1 MAATLRQRQ
10 KAAEVLRGGGTHPR
24 AAKAAGV
31 NVSTIKRWLKEPAF
45 RAMVTTS
52 PDIRAGA
59 PGRMNGR
66 GGSREP
72 QRDERSRMWVAA
84 SGDRF
89 EVLGYQ
95 IPPSAYDAAASV
107 LHVHVVRPEACDR
120 VAASIDDGAF
130 PTDSAYVSVPLKELD
145 DVLDNLP
152 FVCRLGSGDELES
165 LMAWL
170 EVWTVIDEGGFSRTL
185 ADSLWE
191 GQRRFLE
198 SLLKHR
204 HVLSIKARKVGLSTL
219 VCAHAAWTA
228 RIRDPNASVN
238 LFSYREDA
246 ARELLSNLRTGF
258 NGLPAFLRLPL
269 IRETSNVLVYA
280 AGPSDTRALK
290 VYPATSKAAIEATS
304 SHIVLDEWAH
314 MGDAEAVWTAVE
326 PTLSA
331 RATSALITT
340 ARTSGDFVH
349 DYYTRSEAGETRHK
363 PVFVSVLERADRSIA
378 WLEEKRR
385 QEGKW
390 RVLRNYPLTAE
401 EAFAAPGEPYFPAEL
416 LDAAQHDAMRPSPVR
431 RGDRYLKAWDIGRR
445 DASVCVVLRVPSADE
460 AEIYNVMDY
469 HRLAGEDYPTIQR
482 EIKAMHRRYPGPT
495 VVESNSIGL
504 PLIENLGLPEAE
516 LIAHHTTQASK
527 EQMLT
532 AIELLLQQRALKI
545 HAGFRQLLTE
555 LASYRRPDNSITQDS
570 VMALG
575 IAVQNAELAHA
586 RGASESVLDLEP
598 FSDEWY
604 AWYEARRTRSEIDLL
619 NDNDARR
626 GIIPTNE
633 RRARERAKRR
643 LPPS

>member
-1 MAATLRQRQ
+1 MAATLRERQ

-72 QRDERSRMWVAA
+72 RRDERSRMWVAEV
-84 SGDRF
+84 GERF

-95 IPPSAYDAAASV
+95 IPPGAYDEAASV
-107 LHVHVVRPEACDR
+107 LHVHVVRPEARNR
-120 VAASIDDGAF
+120 VIASIGNGAF
-130 PTDSAYVSVPLKELD
+130 PTDSAYLPVPLEELD
-145 DVLDNLP
+145 GVLDNLP
-152 FVCRLGSGDELES
+152 LLCRLGSGDELES

-314 MGDAEAVWTAVE
+314 MGDPDAVWTAVE

-331 RATSALITT
+331 RATSALIST
-340 ARTSGDFVH
+340 ARSSGDFVH

-416 LDAAQHDAMRPSPVR
+416 LDAAQHDAMPPSPVR

-445 DASVCVVLRVPSADE
+445 DASVCVVLRAPLADE
-460 AEIYNVMDY
+460 AEIYNVMAY
-469 HRLAGEDYPTIQR
+469 HRLVDEDYPTIQR

-527 EQMLT
+527 S
-532 AIELLLQQRALKI
+532 RC
-545 HAGFRQLLTE
+545 
-555 LASYRRPDNSITQDS
+555 
-570 VMALG
+570 
-575 IAVQNAELAHA
+575 
-586 RGASESVLDLEP
+586 
-598 FSDEWY
+598 
-604 AWYEARRTRSEIDLL
+604 
-619 NDNDARR
+619 
-626 GIIPTNE
+626 
-633 RRARERAKRR
+633 
-643 LPPS
+643 